1 MRLATPSRSPQKK
14 GNCYFVDCVRN
25 GGKVSL
31 LKRLFESTDLV
42 LTLCAHQD
50 VLRPTP
56 HLHFPLNLQPRV
68 NTRINSLVY
77 NISWRVP
84 TSYCKPLIQL
94 DRKSGKPSPCPIAC
108 LHCLR
113 KALVTTGYRL
123 IGDRHQTSHR
133 GWMGSCEA
141 LRSFS
146 HRTLH
151 FVASQ

>member
-1 MRLATPSRSPQKK
+1 MWASGGASQLPSSPQKK
-14 GNCYFVDCVRN
+14 GNVYFVDCVRN

-56 HLHFPLNLQPRV
+56 HLHFPLNLRPRV
-68 NTRINSLVY
+68 NKRINSLVY

-84 TSYCKPLIQL
+84 TYCKPLIQL
-94 DRKSGKPSPCPIAC
+94 DRTGKPSPCPIAC

-113 KALVTTGYRL
+113 KALVMTGYRL
-123 IGDRHQTSHR
+123 IGDRHH
-133 GWMGSCEA
+133 
-141 LRSFS
+141 
-146 HRTLH
+146 
-151 FVASQ
+151 

>member
-1 MRLATPSRSPQKK
+1 MMWASGGASQLPSSPQKK
-14 GNCYFVDCVRN
+14 RNCYFVDCVRN

-31 LKRLFESTDLV
+31 LKRLFESTALV

-56 HLHFPLNLQPRV
+56 HLHFPLNLRPRV
-68 NTRINSLVY
+68 NKRINSLVY

-84 TSYCKPLIQL
+84 TYCKPLIQL
-94 DRKSGKPSPCPIAC
+94 DRTGKLSPCPIAS

-123 IGDRHQTSHR
+123 IGDGHHKPPRLDR
-133 GWMGSCEA
+133 K
-141 LRSFS
+141 L
-146 HRTLH
+146 
-151 FVASQ
+151 